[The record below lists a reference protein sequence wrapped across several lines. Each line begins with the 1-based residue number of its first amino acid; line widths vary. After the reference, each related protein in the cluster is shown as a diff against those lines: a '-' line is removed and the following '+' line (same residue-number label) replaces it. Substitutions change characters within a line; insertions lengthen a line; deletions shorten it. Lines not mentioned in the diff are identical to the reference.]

1 MNLQTLL
8 DKQRELDA
16 HILEKHPVGAGDDR
30 LAKKV
35 LAFQTELGECANE
48 WRGFKFWSDDQKPR
62 IEETK
67 QCETCEG
74 TGKRKVANEKTKWKL
89 ETVDCFVCRGK
100 GAVITQQ
107 GTLLEEYVDCLHFLL
122 SIGLEIGVQEIEV
135 AQNLSAPK
143 VYANKPT
150 VQRFIGLNAGAL
162 ALLNRTTRTL
172 SDSYLSM
179 FEGFIKLA
187 YQLGF
192 TWEQVETAYFE
203 KNAVNHQR
211 QETGY

>member
-16 HILEKHPVGAGDDR
+16 HILENHPIGAGDDR

-62 IEETK
+62 TS
-67 QCETCEG
+67 
-74 TGKRKVANEKTKWKL
+74 V
-89 ETVDCFVCRGK
+89 
-100 GAVITQQ
+100 
-107 GTLLEEYVDCLHFLL
+107 LEEYVDCLHFLL

-135 AQNLSAPK
+135 AQNLSTPK